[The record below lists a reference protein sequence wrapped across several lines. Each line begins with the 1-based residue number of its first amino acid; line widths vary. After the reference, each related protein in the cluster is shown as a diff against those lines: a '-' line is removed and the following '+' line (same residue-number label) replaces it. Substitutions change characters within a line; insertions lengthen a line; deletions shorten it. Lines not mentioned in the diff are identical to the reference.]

1 MSITDRE
8 PDLPVSPPRA
18 IASIRGAFKL
28 LVHDPVGEPSKGS
41 HDEWHAKFVA
51 ESAKLIP
58 GWSGGLA
65 LKETPEP
72 TPDTTEL
79 LLLTA
84 RTDGKAWPALTG
96 KRLDFLT
103 KLQRLAAWAQQGR
116 LLIYGSMPSPSK
128 LIRSPAI
135 DWDVAQKEQWA
146 SWWDAVWPQL
156 QTYGSMLES
165 PRLLVGDEAAWAYA
179 QPGDLVVAAR
189 GISPMGLNQRLRSV
203 LASREARFSRVDV
216 CVGLSWAESQGVEA
230 PEYYTN
236 AWNQLCQAF
245 WEMGQTLTAEGYGQD
260 SPDMAD
266 IAEGVNPPFFHSF
279 IEPPCCAPGA
289 EGSKLSA
296 IEYRQYA
303 RGLVLQAA
311 QAYMPFVP
319 QEPGAWQEPELPGLL
334 SPRHIARTG
343 AGVEVK
349 SRTWT
354 PTRAK
359 KNSK

>member
-1 MSITDRE
+1 
-8 PDLPVSPPRA
+8 
-18 IASIRGAFKL
+18 
-28 LVHDPVGEPSKGS
+28 
-41 HDEWHAKFVA
+41 
-51 ESAKLIP
+51 
-58 GWSGGLA
+58 
-65 LKETPEP
+65 
-72 TPDTTEL
+72 
-79 LLLTA
+79 
-84 RTDGKAWPALTG
+84 
-96 KRLDFLT
+96 
-103 KLQRLAAWAQQGR
+103 
-116 LLIYGSMPSPSK
+116 LLIYGSIPSPSK

-156 QTYGSMLES
+156 QTYGSILES

-230 PEYYTN
+230 SEYYTN

-245 WEMGQTLTAEGYGQD
+245 WEMGQTLTAEGYGTFLD
-260 SPDMAD
+260 
-266 IAEGVNPPFFHSF
+266 GGNVGFGFL
-279 IEPPCCAPGA
+279 EPPCCAPGA

-311 QAYMPFVP
+311 QAYMTFVP
-319 QEPGAWQEPELPGLL
+319 QEPGAWQEPELPNIL